1 MTMAH
6 PKGSSAPGPSITGN
20 LHALAKLLGDML
32 EAVTEA
38 EALAARGD
46 INAAIGRMDGLE
58 AGLNDATDIC
68 RGTFALHRTR

>member
-1 MTMAH
+1 MARSKT
-6 PKGSSAPGPSITGN
+6 PTRLSSSIGGN
-20 LHALAKLLGDML
+20 LSALAKLLGDML

-68 RGTFALHRTR
+68 RGTFALHRRR